1 MGELLQHPAVQAGV
15 APFLAALV
23 VVAVLQFVR
32 LGGMAAVAAF
42 CAAVFLISGFDFS
55 PLTAT
60 RKIVLL
66 GLAAPVVGVLVD
78 FAFKPTRLGQIVL
91 ALAAGAATAW
101 AFMSV
106 LQQKELTQAL
116 LIGGGSAAFVAWLV
130 GFGLAQAEHPVRAGA
145 IGLGLGLGGGV
156 AAILGASALYG
167 SYALAHGAG
176 SAAILLWQVVTGK
189 RTRAG
194 ATFTLSVTLTCGMLL
209 AGTMVLAQLPWYSLA
224 GFALL
229 PLATRLPVPERAPLF
244 VQATVAS
251 TYALAVAAGACAMAW
266 HSSGGTPGS

>member
-1 MGELLQHPAVQAGV
+1 MEELLQHPAFQGGV

-32 LGGMAAVAAF
+32 LGGLAAVAAF
-42 CAAVFLISGFDFS
+42 CVAVFLISGFAFS

-66 GLAAPVVGVLVD
+66 GLVAPIVGILVD
-78 FAFKPTRLGQIVL
+78 FAFKPTRLGQVVL
-91 ALAAGAATAW
+91 ALAAGAAAAW

-106 LQQKELTQAL
+106 LQQKELAHAL
-116 LIGGGSAAFVAWLV
+116 LIGGGCAAFVAWLV
-130 GFGLAQAEHPVRAGA
+130 GFGLTQAEQPVRAGA
-145 IGLGLGLGGGV
+145 MGLGLGLGGGV

-167 SYALAHGAG
+167 SYALALGAG
-176 SAAILLWQVVTGK
+176 AAAFLLWQVVTGK

-194 ATFTLSVTLTCGMLL
+194 ATFTLSVTLTAGLLL

-229 PLATRLPVPERAPLF
+229 PLATLLPVPERAPVF
-244 VQATVAS
+244 VQATLAS

-266 HSSGGTPGS
+266 QSSGGMPGS